1 MFATAACERATRDQ
15 LTPDNSSPFRRL
27 VGPKRFIMMP
37 RMCAEFSTQTPIDEA
52 PKRRLEGLRRAA
64 VFSRADVGTYPLA
77 PTSRS
82 LAERLAVHSSRR
94 RHAS

>member
-15 LTPDNSSPFRRL
+15 LTPDNSSQFRRL
-27 VGPKRFIMMP
+27 VGPKRFIMKP

-64 VFSRADVGTYPLA
+64 VFSRADVSTYPLA